1 MLKQEHLK
9 DVSSQTLD
17 ISLED
22 EVDALRINT
31 FLPRGVNRRAKD
43 TSNEKES
50 QSTEDVNDKS
60 LNRKQATSK
69 ICISKPKILKQ
80 IVGPT
85 EEECYTMGR
94 YSKGICIIISN
105 EDFHPSLQLNT
116 RKGSEKD
123 LKSATELFTGTY
135 NILFRHFSPR
145 DFIIKK
151 LVIVYLVLHQSI
163 FRFGL

>member
-1 MLKQEHLK
+1 MLKQEQLK

-31 FLPRGVNRRAKD
+31 FLPRGVNRRVKD

-50 QSTEDVNDKS
+50 QSTEDVHDKS

-123 LKSATELFTGTY
+123 LKSATELFTGTC
-135 NILFRHFSPR
+135 NILFRHILPW
-145 DFIIKK
+145 DLKV
-151 LVIVYLVLHQSI
+151 VIVYLVLLSTI